1 LTESGKPRRSARGRE
16 VRADRPPLTRER
28 IVAAALALIDR
39 HGVSGLSMRKLGAEL
54 AVDPMAIYYYLP
66 NKSALFD
73 AVVEAIYAE
82 LDVASIPRAGDWRE
96 QLAAVMHRFRDTLRR
111 HPRALPIVATR
122 PATMPVLVEIVERAL
137 ELMEDAGF
145 SAQET
150 VDIINC
156 LGTFTIGHALA
167 EVGEPV
173 GGETPN
179 AGLSLD
185 PTLVDQYPRLARA
198 LAAGIEYRPDETY
211 ALGLSAMLNAFRPR
225 RRRR

>member
-1 LTESGKPRRSARGRE
+1 MTESAKPRLSARGSG
-16 VRADRPPLTRER
+16 VRADRPRLTRER

-39 HGVSGLSMRKLGAEL
+39 HGVGGLSMRKLGAEL

-73 AVVEAIYAE
+73 AVVEAVYAE
-82 LDVASIPRAGDWRE
+82 LDVTSITWTGDWRE
-96 QLAAVMHRFRDTLRR
+96 ELAAVMHRFRDTLRR

-122 PATMPVLVEIVERAL
+122 PTTAPVSMAIFERAL
-137 ELMEDAGF
+137 ELLEDVGF
-145 SAQET
+145 SAQE
-150 VDIINC
+150 VLDIINC
-156 LGTFTIGHALA
+156 LGAFTIGHALA

-173 GGETPN
+173 GGETPD

-185 PTLVDQYPRLARA
+185 PTYADQYPRLARA
-198 LAAGIEYRPDETY
+198 LAAGIDYDPDESY
-211 ALGLSAMLNAFRPR
+211 ALGLSAMISSFRPR